1 MDPHGPS
8 APVSRPPMSPKDAQ
22 LQALVAPIAND
33 LAAMREVISDAL
45 SSDVPAVSDMTAHIG
60 RFRGKQLRGA
70 LVLLCAHG
78 RASGTPERGDLAVVS
93 AIVELIH
100 LATLVHDDVLD
111 GADKRRRV
119 ASVNRRWDNQV
130 AVLLGDFLYSR
141 AFHLS
146 TTLPTSLVSQL
157 LSQITQEICAG
168 EIEQAAGR
176 YDFEMP
182 VENYE
187 RIATAKT
194 GALYGAA
201 CELGMRYPGGSEFDG
216 AEMRAFGREL
226 GLAFQIVDDLID
238 LEGDEAVAGK
248 STGTDVE
255 DGKVTLAVLHTYRD
269 AQPSTRAAIRDAY
282 TLPGLE
288 DEPGG
293 RLGRLLEVCDLGPGI
308 QEARGRARILV
319 ERARARL
326 NRLPEGPSR
335 DALNALTEF
344 VLDRRW

>member
-1 MDPHGPS
+1 
-8 APVSRPPMSPKDAQ
+8 MSPKDAQ
-22 LQALVAPIAND
+22 LEALVAPIAGD
-33 LAAMREVISDAL
+33 LAAMREVIGEAL
-45 SSDVPAVSDMTAHIG
+45 ASDVAAVSDMTDHIG

-70 LVLLCAHG
+70 LVLLCANARTH
-78 RASGTPERGDLAVVS
+78 RPADRSELPVVA

-111 GADKRRRV
+111 GAEKRRRV

-130 AVLLGDFLYSR
+130 AVLLGDLLYAR

-146 TTLPTSLVSQL
+146 TTLRSPLVSQL

-182 VENYE
+182 QSSYE

-201 CELGMRYPGGSEFDG
+201 CELGFRYPDASEFDG
-216 AEMRAFGREL
+216 AELRAFGREI

-238 LEGDEAVAGK
+238 LSGDERVAGK
-248 STGTDVE
+248 SVGTDVE
-255 DGKVTLAVLHTYRD
+255 DGKVTLAVLHAYG
-269 AQPSTRAAIRDAY
+269 AAGAATRAAIRDAY
-282 TLPGLE
+282 TLPGL
-288 DEPGG
+288 DEVPGG
-293 RLGRLLEVCDLGPGI
+293 RLARLREVCDLEPGI
-308 QEARGRARILV
+308 EKARQRAQELV
-319 ERARARL
+319 DRARARL
-326 NRLPEGPSR
+326 GRLPEGPSR
-335 DALNALTEF
+335 AALRALSDF

>member
-1 MDPHGPS
+1 
-8 APVSRPPMSPKDAQ
+8 MSPKDVS
-22 LQALVAPIAND
+22 LQALVAPIAED
-33 LAAMREVISDAL
+33 LASMREILGGAL
-45 SSDVPAVSDMTAHIG
+45 VSDVAAVSDMLDHIG

-70 LVLLCAHG
+70 LVLLG
-78 RASGTPERGDLAVVS
+78 ASARHRSSAQQADQGELPVVA

-130 AVLLGDFLYSR
+130 AVLLGDLIYAR

-146 TTLPTSLVSQL
+146 TTLRSPLVSQL

-176 YDFEMP
+176 YDFHMTPES
-182 VENYE
+182 YE

-201 CELGMRYPGGSEFDG
+201 CELGSRYPDGSEFDG
-216 AEMRAFGREL
+216 AEMRSFGREI
-226 GLAFQIVDDLID
+226 GLAFQIIDDLID
-238 LEGDEAVAGK
+238 LEGDEEVAGK

-255 DGKVTLAVLHTYRD
+255 DGKVTLAVLHAYKD
-269 AQPSTRAAIRDAY
+269 ADPAVQATIRDAY
-282 TLPGLE
+282 TLPELA
-288 DEPGG
+288 DAPGG
-293 RLGRLLEVCDLGPGI
+293 RLRYLLESCDLEPGK
-308 QEARGRARILV
+308 AKA
-319 ERARARL
+319 RARAAELVESGRKRL
-326 NRLPEGPSR
+326 TRLPEGNAR
-335 DALNALTEF
+335 TALYTLSEF
-344 VLDRRW
+344 VLERRW